1 MILLSCVLLVAELPM
16 FALKFKHWGWKGNEL
31 RYVFIL
37 TSIPLIAFLGLL
49 GLTVVIAWYVAL
61 SLAVWMRGRK

>member
-1 MILLSCVLLVAELPM
+1 M